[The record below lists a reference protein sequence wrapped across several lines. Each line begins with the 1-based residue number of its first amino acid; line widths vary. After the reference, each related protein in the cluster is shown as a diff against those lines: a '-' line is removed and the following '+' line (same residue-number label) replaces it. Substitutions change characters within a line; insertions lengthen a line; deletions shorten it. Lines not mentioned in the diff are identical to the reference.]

1 MEMNQKRKCYK
12 LRQECS
18 KNQIGRKPTTQVRM
32 RQKVT
37 KLKKMVKMYQ
47 FLTNQVDRRRQNK
60 IKAC

>member
-37 KLKKMVKMYQ
+37 KLNKNGQNVS
-47 FLTNQVDRRRQNK
+47 NQVDRRRQNK